1 MALNTCRFLA
11 DFIDFIASCFV
22 SSMIGF
28 ILSWGEEE
36 TPIWILIICFVLFF
50 LTFMFKDHMFHHASL
65 GKKIMEIKIVYDPTH
80 EKPTIRI
87 LDDLK
92 RALPLFILW
101 PVEALLIITN
111 NQRIGDIWAKTKVVR
126 E

>member
-11 DFIDFIASCFV
+11 DFIDFIVSCFV

-28 ILSWGEEE
+28 ILSWGREE
-36 TPIWILIICFVLFF
+36 TPIWIAIVYFVLFF
-50 LTFMFKDHMFHHASL
+50 LTFTFKDHMFHHASL

-80 EKPTIRI
+80 EKHTIRF

-92 RALPLFILW
+92 RVLPLFIW

-111 NQRIGDIWAKTKVVR
+111 NQRIGDMWAKTKVIR

>member
-1 MALNTCRFLA
+1 
-11 DFIDFIASCFV
+11 
-22 SSMIGF
+22 
-28 ILSWGEEE
+28 
-36 TPIWILIICFVLFF
+36 
-50 LTFMFKDHMFHHASL
+50 
-65 GKKIMEIKIVYDPTH
+65 MEIKIVYDPTH
-80 EKPTIRI
+80 EKHAIRF

-92 RALPLFILW
+92 RALPLFIW